1 MNINNDLTIKEAA
14 DAIGVHENTIRLWI
28 KSGTL
33 RAYRLAGTKI
43 IRVTRA
49 AIDELKTPAQD
60 GETK

>member
-49 AIDELKTPAQD
+49 AIDELKTSAKD
-60 GETK
+60 ADAE

>member
-1 MNINNDLTIKEAA
+1 VNINNDLTIKEAA

-49 AIDELKTPAQD
+49 AIDELKTSAKD
-60 GETK
+60 ADAE

>member
-1 MNINNDLTIKEAA
+1 VNQDLTIKQAA
-14 DAIGVHENTIRLWI
+14 ETIGVHENTIRLWI

-49 AIDELKTPAQD
+49 AIDELKTSAKD
-60 GETK
+60 ADAE